1 MVESEGL
8 AVFERLY
15 AAFSRGDVD
24 ALADL
29 LHEDVV
35 WHTPGRGPFAGD
47 HEGRDATL
55 ASFAVEHE
63 LSGGTYRV
71 AVHDVLTS
79 DDHTVAPLRAT
90 ARRGDKT
97 LDMDYALVFRIRQGA
112 VAEAWE
118 LWADLYAL
126 DAFWS

>member
-1 MVESEGL
+1 
-8 AVFERLY
+8 VFGRLD
-15 AAFSRGDVD
+15 AAFTEGDMD

-29 LHEDVV
+29 FHEDVV

-47 HEGRDATL
+47 QERREATL
-55 ASFAVEHE
+55 ASFALEHE

-71 AVHDVLTS
+71 ALHDVLAS
-79 DDHTVAPLRAT
+79 DDHTVALLRAT
-90 ARRGDKT
+90 ARREGKP
-97 LDMDYALVFRIRQGA
+97 LDMDWALVFHIRQGK